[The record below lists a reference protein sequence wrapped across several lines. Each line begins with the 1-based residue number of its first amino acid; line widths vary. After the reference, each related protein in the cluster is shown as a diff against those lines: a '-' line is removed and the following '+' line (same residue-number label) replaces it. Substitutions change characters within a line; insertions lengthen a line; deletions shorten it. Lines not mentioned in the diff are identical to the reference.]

1 MFKALLLTEKDGK
14 VTPQITQLDEE
25 RLPEGDVTV
34 RVQYSTLNYKDG
46 LILNGLGRLVRNYP
60 HVPGVD
66 FAGVVEASQHPRF
79 RVNDNVIL
87 TGWRV
92 GEMQWGG
99 YAERARV
106 RGDWLVKLPADL
118 TARNAMAIGTA
129 GFTAMLSVMA
139 LEQHALTPASGDVLV
154 TGAAGGGG
162 SVAVAVLKKLGY
174 RLVAATARAAT
185 PAYPKGVGAA
195 GDMRRA
201 RDGRW
206 GGGGRGRRG
215 RRRGGRHSQDA
226 RLSRGRPD
234 RARGHPRLPEGAGR
248 RGDHRPC
255 HHRAAVGQ
263 AAGQRALGRLHRF
276 RRRRDPRGGAAAD
289 EIPRQRRGLRPR
301 RRQQAGDHGHPLHH
315 PRREAARHRFR
326 RQPAGRALG
335 SLDPSRPR
343 SATGQAGKDDRARQA
358 RGSACAGEA
367 DPRRQDPR
375 ARGC

>member
-79 RVNDNVIL
+79 RPNDNVIL

-92 GEMQWGG
+92 GEAQWGG

-154 TGAAGGGG
+154 TGAGGGVG
-162 SVAVAVLKKLGY
+162 SVAVAILKKLGY
-174 RLVAATARAAT
+174 RVVASTGRADTHDYLKELGAAEIIDRATIAQPSGKPLDSERWAGAIDSVGGATLAAILPQMKYRASVAACGLAGGNKLETTVIPFIIR
-185 PAYPKGVGAA
+185 GVKLLGIDSVASPPDERWEA
-195 GDMRRA
+195 WTRLA
-201 RDGRW
+201 RDLPPDKLEKMIVPAKLEDLPALSKQILEGRI
-206 GGGGRGRRG
+206 RGRVVV
-215 RRRGGRHSQDA
+215 
-226 RLSRGRPD
+226 
-234 RARGHPRLPEGAGR
+234 EIGA
-248 RGDHRPC
+248 
-255 HHRAAVGQ
+255 
-263 AAGQRALGRLHRF
+263 
-276 RRRRDPRGGAAAD
+276 
-289 EIPRQRRGLRPR
+289 
-301 RRQQAGDHGHPLHH
+301 
-315 PRREAARHRFR
+315 
-326 RQPAGRALG
+326 
-335 SLDPSRPR
+335 
-343 SATGQAGKDDRARQA
+343 
-358 RGSACAGEA
+358 
-367 DPRRQDPR
+367 
-375 ARGC
+375 

>member
-79 RVNDNVIL
+79 KPNDNVIL

-129 GFTAMLSVMA
+129 GFTAMLCVMA

-154 TGAAGGGG
+154 TGAAGGVG
-162 SVAVAVLKKLGY
+162 SVAVAILKKLGY
-174 RLVAATARAAT
+174 RVVASTGRAETHDYLKELGAAEIIDRATIALPSGKPLDSERWAGCINSVGGATLAAVLPQMKYRASVAACGLAGGNKLETTVIPFIIR
-185 PAYPKGVGAA
+185 GVKLLGIDSVASPP
-195 GDMRRA
+195 DERWESWTRLA
-201 RDGRW
+201 RDLPPDKLEKMIVPAKLEDLPALSKQILEGKI
-206 GGGGRGRRG
+206 RGRVVV
-215 RRRGGRHSQDA
+215 
-226 RLSRGRPD
+226 
-234 RARGHPRLPEGAGR
+234 EIGA
-248 RGDHRPC
+248 
-255 HHRAAVGQ
+255 
-263 AAGQRALGRLHRF
+263 
-276 RRRRDPRGGAAAD
+276 
-289 EIPRQRRGLRPR
+289 
-301 RRQQAGDHGHPLHH
+301 
-315 PRREAARHRFR
+315 
-326 RQPAGRALG
+326 
-335 SLDPSRPR
+335 
-343 SATGQAGKDDRARQA
+343 
-358 RGSACAGEA
+358 
-367 DPRRQDPR
+367 
-375 ARGC
+375 